1 MQCIELRDR
10 PSFGKKIGV
19 EMSRHD
25 FLQHVCEQI
34 IFVVARCEG
43 SYSCAE
49 LLELLGRKAAQR
61 RQCEV
66 KCRNFGRPRLTWNLG
81 QDRRVPVR
89 LASDRAAAE
98 NSDLFLLHGWFVCE
112 EKCETQPAAS

>member
-1 MQCIELRDR
+1 MQCVELRDR

-49 LLELLGRKAAQR
+49 LLELLWRKAAQR

-66 KCRNFGRPRLTWNLG
+66 KCRNFGLHRHNLNFRPDSRGLVKHGFGRDASENL
-81 QDRRVPVR
+81 
-89 LASDRAAAE
+89 E
-98 NSDLFLLHGWFVCE
+98 LFLVHRWFAR
-112 EKCETQPAAS
+112 EKKCAN